1 MRLMHVMH
9 YDCIMRTTI
18 AVDDEL
24 LARAKLR
31 AANRRL
37 TLGQYIEEALRRDLL
52 TDDTPRQRVELPVFP
67 GGRVQPGIDLSSNR
81 DLYDALDEEG
91 PLA

>member
-1 MRLMHVMH
+1 MQVMR
-9 YDCIMRTTI
+9 YDCIMRTTV

-24 LARAKLR
+24 LARAKRR
-31 AANRRL
+31 AASRHL

-52 TDDTPRQRVELPVFP
+52 ADDGPRLRVELPVFA
-67 GGRVQPGIDLSSNR
+67 GGRVQPGIDVSSNR